1 MSPRK
6 TLVTAADTIAAEA
19 VPANRGRRRLLGGLC
34 ALGAVA
40 ATDALASD
48 RRAAGVLTA
57 TDVHPKDYPTVVA
70 VRWIG
75 ETLERETGGRLR
87 IRMYHAG
94 QLGRESETLEMARYG
109 AIDFTRVYTGALNN
123 AFPLTRALCMPFAFD
138 STAHQRRVHDGKV
151 GADVLRGFEA
161 RGVVGL
167 ALYDSG
173 PRCFYNTRRPL
184 HAPRDLAG
192 LKIRVPPSDIF
203 IELIGLLGGNP
214 TPLPIGQVF
223 SALETHLIDGA
234 ENNIRSF
241 HASRHFEAARYWS
254 QTGHSYAPDALL
266 VSKRTLDAL
275 SRSDRGLLL
284 DASRESVKVMRQRW
298 DASEAEARRALVDAG
313 IRMNTVDVA
322 AFRRAAEPLVRELL
336 RDPTLRA
343 LHAAIR
349 DAAG

>member
-1 MSPRK
+1 MTGDPPMDGQ
-6 TLVTAADTIAAEA
+6 AD
-19 VPANRGRRRLLGGLC
+19 RGRRRLLAGLC
-34 ALGAVA
+34 ALGAAHA
-40 ATDALASD
+40 AGALAAD
-48 RRAAGVLTA
+48 RRAPGVLTA
-57 TDVHPKDYPTVVA
+57 TDVHPKDYPTVAA

-75 ETLERETGGRLR
+75 ETLERETSGRLR

-94 QLGRESETLEMARYG
+94 QLGRESETLEMARHG

-138 STAHQRRVHDGKV
+138 STEHQRRVHDGKV
-151 GADVLRGFEA
+151 GAEVLRGFEA

-241 HASRHFEAARYWS
+241 HASRHFETARYWS
-254 QTGHSYAPDALL
+254 QTGHSHAPDALL

-275 SRSDRGLLL
+275 SRSDRALLL
-284 DASRESVKVMRQRW
+284 DASRESVKVMRRLW
-298 DASEAEARRALVDAG
+298 DASEAEARRSLVEAG
-313 IRMNTVDVA
+313 IQFNAVDGA

-336 RDPTLRA
+336 RDPALRA

-349 DAAG
+349 AAAG

>member
-1 MSPRK
+1 MSRENN
-6 TLVTAADTIAAEA
+6 VMGDAD
-19 VPANRGRRRLLGGLC
+19 RGRRRLLAGLC
-34 ALGAVA
+34 ALGAVQ
-40 ATDALASD
+40 ATQALAAD
-48 RRAAGVLTA
+48 RRAPGVLTA
-57 TDVHPKDYPTVVA
+57 TDVHPRDYPTVAA

-75 ETLERETGGRLR
+75 ETLARETDGRLR

-94 QLGRESETLEMARYG
+94 QLGRESDTLDMARHG

-138 STAHQRRVHDGKV
+138 STEHQRRVHDGAV
-151 GADVLRGFEA
+151 GATVLRGFEA

-266 VSKRTLDAL
+266 VSKRTLDGL
-275 SRSDRGLLL
+275 SPSDRGLLIET
-284 DASRESVKVMRQRW
+284 ARESVKVMRRLW
-298 DASEAEARRALVDAG
+298 DASEVEARRTLTDAG
-313 IRMNTVDVA
+313 IHMNTVDAA

-336 RDPTLRA
+336 RDSTLRA
-343 LHAAIR
+343 LHADIR
-349 DAAG
+349 AAAG

>member
-1 MSPRK
+1 M
-6 TLVTAADTIAAEA
+6 TARGASATGAFTATD
-19 VPANRGRRRLLGGLC
+19 PGRRRLLAGLC
-34 ALGAVA
+34 ALGVA
-40 ATDALASD
+40 GASDALAGD
-48 RRAAGVLTA
+48 RRAPGVLTA
-57 TDVHPKDYPTVVA
+57 TDVHPKDYPTVAA

-75 ETLERETGGRLR
+75 ETIERETGGRLR
-87 IRMYHAG
+87 VRMYHGG
-94 QLGRESETLEMARYG
+94 QLGRESETLEMARHG
-109 AIDFTRVYTGALNN
+109 AIDFARVYTGALNN

-138 STAHQRRVHDGKV
+138 STEHQRRVHDGKV
-151 GADVLRGFEA
+151 GAEVLRGFEM

-254 QTGHSYAPDALL
+254 QTGHAYAPDALL
-266 VSKRTLDAL
+266 ISKRTLDAL
-275 SRSDRGLLL
+275 SPSDRGLLIET
-284 DASRESVKVMRQRW
+284 ARESVVVMRRLW
-298 DASEAEARRALVDAG
+298 DASEAEARRALDAAG
-313 IRMNTVDVA
+313 ILMNTVDAA
-322 AFRRAAEPLVRELL
+322 AFRRAAEPLVRDLL
-336 RDPTLRA
+336 REPQLRA
-343 LHAAIR
+343 LHVAIR
-349 DAAG
+349 DAAD